1 MKCQSLF
8 SGSDKKNIINLLPA
22 ELAQSVFKVKSFFI
36 QSTLV
41 ISNFTG
47 PDKNVRVISSS
58 RQPNCDVIGM
68 TTLFAKTCLEGT
80 CIWQFKYF
88 TCTSVCI
95 VTVCFRRCNGFLEII
110 SSINVNN
117 NKLQTSLVVF

>member
-1 MKCQSLF
+1 MWLLKADARKRVNETMKVSEVTF
-8 SGSDKKNIINLLPA
+8 SCIHGGKN
-22 ELAQSVFKVKSFFI
+22 FKLKATGKHNPLIYI

-68 TTLFAKTCLEGT
+68 TTVRLSVRQTCLEGT
-80 CIWQFKYF
+80 CKWQFK
-88 TCTSVCI
+88 
-95 VTVCFRRCNGFLEII
+95 
-110 SSINVNN
+110 
-117 NKLQTSLVVF
+117 